1 MGDNAEEM
9 LNVTMKR
16 IEYVMDTF
24 TAEEALKAE
33 THNLISAAIDIL
45 RINAE
50 HINTEK
56 AAESWKKLYGW
67 AKSLFV
73 ESVIIR
79 RYGLVVG
86 QFHLSGKLMMMMCK
100 CMYET
105 DVIEK
110 EMKGSGTGKSMEQYQ
125 ELVKR
130 GVEHFQL
137 TGEKEFL
144 VFKNEERK
152 LNILGINRLLK
163 ATESESKKGKTRIVI
178 DYDPEFPLCFVRC
191 TPL

>member
-1 MGDNAEEM
+1 MGDNVEEM

-33 THNLISAAIDIL
+33 THNLIGAAIDIL
-45 RINAE
+45 RINVE

-105 DVIEK
+105 DIIEK
-110 EMKGSGTGKSMEQYQ
+110 EKKEAGTGEQHQ
-125 ELVKR
+125 PR
-130 GVEHFQL
+130 
-137 TGEKEFL
+137 
-144 VFKNEERK
+144 KNVAM
-152 LNILGINRLLK
+152 NDF
-163 ATESESKKGKTRIVI
+163 S
-178 DYDPEFPLCFVRC
+178 
-191 TPL
+191 

>member
-33 THNLISAAIDIL
+33 THNLIGAAIDIL
-45 RINAE
+45 RINVE
-50 HINTEK
+50 HINIEK

-100 CMYET
+100 CVYET
-105 DVIEK
+105 DIIEK
-110 EMKGSGTGKSMEQYQ
+110 AMKEAGTGTSMKQYGS
-125 ELVKR
+125 KR
-130 GVEHFQL
+130 KGIKHA
-137 TGEKEFL
+137 
-144 VFKNEERK
+144 KNK
-152 LNILGINRLLK
+152 
-163 ATESESKKGKTRIVI
+163 IV
-178 DYDPEFPLCFVRC
+178 RG
-191 TPL
+191 